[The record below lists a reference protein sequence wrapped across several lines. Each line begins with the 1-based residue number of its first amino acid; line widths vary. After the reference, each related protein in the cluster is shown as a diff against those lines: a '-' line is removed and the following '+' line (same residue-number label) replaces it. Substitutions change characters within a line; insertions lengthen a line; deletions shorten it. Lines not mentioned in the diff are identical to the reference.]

1 MENQNTLNKHGDL
14 IAIISNSLKYDA
26 ESIKAILKR
35 NGVNTDLIRTQEQ
48 LNRVFIE
55 SLAKSKII
63 AIDFKK
69 YLNDL
74 SKKAELNASGDN
86 ADLFKLFDEIEQQEY
101 ELEVEEIDAEL
112 SKTTTNTKKGFLSG
126 ITLDSLISSA
136 TKIMELQRDIETSQQ
151 SKKEVADAIAEQ
163 QREDALSPASKNSKT
178 WVYVSLT
185 LAVLGVATYF
195 LIKRKK

>member
-14 IAIISNSLKYDA
+14 IAIISSSLKYDA

-112 SKTTTNTKKGFLSG
+112 SKTTSNTKKGFLSG